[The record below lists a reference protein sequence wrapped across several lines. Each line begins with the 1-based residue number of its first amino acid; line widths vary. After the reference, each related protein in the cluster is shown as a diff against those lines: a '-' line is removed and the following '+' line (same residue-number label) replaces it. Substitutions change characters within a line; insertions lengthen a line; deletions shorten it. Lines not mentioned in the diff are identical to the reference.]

1 MAGGAIT
8 RLRLFHI
15 YLWIDLAALA
25 AMLPQQ
31 FPQGPQPEGEG
42 IRGFSL
48 VPGGAIELFF
58 MAHLRADLCAND
70 TSSSGT

>member
-1 MAGGAIT
+1 MARGAIT

-31 FPQGPQPEGEG
+31 FPQGPQLEGEG
-42 IRGFSL
+42 ISL

-58 MAHLRADLCAND
+58 MVHLRADLCAND